1 MSLVMNYVCVT
12 DLTGLS
18 FRIRADRIVSYG
30 EVEHLSSVSST
41 ATFVKM
47 DDGNVVNV
55 KETPSQI
62 DTILCEFGCKVLGM
76 VG

>member
-1 MSLVMNYVCVT
+1 MSLAMKYVCVT
-12 DLTGLS
+12 DLTGLL

-30 EVEHLSSVSST
+30 ESST
-41 ATFVKM
+41 GTFVKM
-47 DDGNVVNV
+47 DDGNMINV
-55 KETPSQI
+55 KETPNQI